1 MHCNVLIYSCSSLY
15 FHNTL
20 IWKWYNCTAYTPTF
34 NSFHFFSTF
43 YFHTFH
49 PQVAYLYI
57 HHNGERIK
65 ESVWMTAVISDQG
78 SRTLVCST
86 ILSLP
91 YCIFVILP
99 YWYFEIFTSILHSA
113 LYRFSILKRAI
124 LLNLEVVLWPA
135 MNRRTGFT
143 ISYFV
148 CTWMYSETH
157 CYHDLKCSLA

>member
-1 MHCNVLIYSCSSLY
+1 MSWYIPVLLCISIILSYENDTGAL
-15 FHNTL
+15 L
-20 IWKWYNCTAYTPTF
+20 IHRQQL
-34 NSFHFFSTF
+34 HFFSTF
-43 YFHTFH
+43 YLHTFH

-86 ILSLP
+86 ISLLLP
-91 YCIFVILP
+91 YCIFVIFS

-113 LYRFSILKRAI
+113 LYRFSILKRAT

-143 ISYFV
+143 ILYFV
-148 CTWMYSETH
+148 CTWMYNT
-157 CYHDLKCSLA
+157 LLT

>member
-1 MHCNVLIYSCSSLY
+1 MIPMHCNVLIHSCSSLY

-20 IWKWYNCTAYTPTF
+20 IWNDTDAILLHRQQL
-34 NSFHFFSTF
+34 HFFSTF
-43 YFHTFH
+43 FFHTFH

-86 ILSLP
+86 ILFI
-91 YCIFVILP
+91 IFAILP
-99 YWYFEIFTSILHSA
+99 YWYFEILHSA
-113 LYRFSILKRAI
+113 LYRFSILKRAT

-135 MNRRTGFT
+135 MNQRTGFT
-143 ISYFV
+143 ILYFV
-148 CTWMYSETH
+148 CIWMYCETQ
-157 CYHDLKCSLA
+157 CYHD